1 MKRAWVIGMA
11 LVMAIG
17 AIAQQPATK
26 KKRIKQKPV
35 KHYID
40 VYAGGGISSFGY
52 SLEGGQAGI
61 GGSFTLGAGY
71 TYFFKPYIGVQA
83 GLQISRVAT
92 MAKLTEPI
100 EWSTWQDGSP
110 LTDYMGEQY
119 IHRTTF
125 ANWKEKEQAYLF
137 QIPVGLRFRYFKDR
151 DSRAGL
157 HAAVGLNLSIPLLS
171 NYVHTSGDVTHTGW
185 YPQWQ
190 LELHDL
196 PGRFETEPF
205 ITPQEESLRS
215 RLNTVNVEA
224 YAELGTSIRLNVR
237 TELFVAAYM
246 QYMLNDFSSVKRDAR
261 TPLGF
266 SNNHNHYAFMTEYRG
281 LIGTDKVG
289 ALHPWVVGLKV
300 GVSVSPIKT
309 EREKVKQLK
318 KLAKQF
324 PDVLPPTEVHDT
336 IYVFDTIYMYKHDT
350 VQQVVTDTI
359 RTERIIRD
367 TVMIIKEQK
376 AVEAIDSMLSES
388 VIWFNL
394 DEYEPILE
402 PAYIIDSIAAVM
414 RQHPNIR
421 LHVNGHACRLGSDA
435 YNQRLALKRAQAVAK
450 LLREKGVSGER
461 MQIRSYSSSYPYR
474 YNNEHQ
480 LSKDR
485 RVEIIP
491 ETDNPKI
498 KIEETDDE
506 DF

>member
-1 MKRAWVIGMA
+1 MMRKIFVIGLA
-11 LVMAIG
+11 LVMAAG
-17 AIAQQPATK
+17 MSAQQTTK
-26 KKRIKQKPV
+26 KKRIREKPV

-40 VYAGGGISSFGY
+40 VYAGGGVSSFGY
-52 SLEGGQAGI
+52 SLEGGNAGI

-71 TYFFKPYIGVQA
+71 TYFFRPYIGVQA
-83 GLQISRVAT
+83 GLQLSRVTTTAR
-92 MAKLTEPI
+92 LTQPI
-100 EWSTWQDGSP
+100 EWTTWQDGTP
-110 LTDYMGEQY
+110 LTDYTGEQY
-119 IHRTTF
+119 THRTTF
-125 ANWKEKEQAYLF
+125 ANWKEKELTYLF

-151 DSRAGL
+151 DSRVGL
-157 HAAVGLNLSIPLLS
+157 HAAVGLNLSVPMLS
-171 NYVHTSGDVTHTGW
+171 RYVHTSGDVTHTGW

-205 ITPQEESLRS
+205 VTEQEETLKKK
-215 RLNTVNVEA
+215 LNKVNAEM

-237 TELFVAAYM
+237 TELFIAAYM

-266 SNNHNHYAFMTEYRG
+266 SNNHNHYAFMNEYRG

-309 EREKVKQLK
+309 EREKRKELK
-318 KLAKQF
+318 KLARQY
-324 PDVLPPTEVHDT
+324 PDVLEPMLVHDT

-350 VQQVVTDTI
+350 VQQIITDTVQ
-359 RTERIIRD
+359 TERIIRD
-367 TVMIIKEQK
+367 TIMIIQEQK

-394 DEYEPILE
+394 NEYEPILE

-414 RQHPNIR
+414 KQHPNIR

-435 YNQRLALKRAQAVAK
+435 YNQRLALQRAQAVAK

-461 MQIRSYSSSYPYR
+461 LQIRSYSSSYPYR
-474 YNNEHQ
+474 YNDEHQ

-491 ETDNPKI
+491 ETEHKKI
-498 KIEETDDE
+498 KTEEIEDE